1 MALEKG
7 IDKLVK
13 DFIAA
18 GRPSPRKQSID
29 DRRAGYIASTE
40 LAGETENRVIVE
52 TLVLEE
58 MTFRVFSPL
67 NAPETLPAAIYYHGG
82 CFVSGGF
89 ETHDNQLRQL
99 AFKGNCRIV
108 AVQYR
113 LAPEHLFPAAH
124 DDAERGADLV
134 WQYADRL
141 GVNRN
146 RITLCGDSA
155 GAHLA
160 LVTSL
165 RLKAK
170 GVWQP
175 AQLILIYPMLDATAR
190 FESYILNG
198 ADYVI
203 TRDTLLSGY
212 EMYLASTDRQHPEA
226 SPLWRDDFCGLPPVH
241 IITAEYDPL
250 CDEGEMLYR
259 HLSEQGVTCT
269 AQRWLGVI
277 HGFFQLGGVSQSA
290 RDVMRDIAWRISAA
304 RR

>member
-7 IDKLVK
+7 IHKLVQE
-13 DFIAA
+13 FIAA
-18 GRPSPRKQSID
+18 GRPSSRKQSID
-29 DRRAGYIASTE
+29 DRRSGYVASTA
-40 LAGETENRVIVE
+40 LAGEKETRVQVE
-52 TLVLEE
+52 TLVLED
-58 MTFRVFSPL
+58 MTFRVYSPL
-67 NAPETLPAAIYYHGG
+67 NAPETLPASIYYHGG
-82 CFVSGGF
+82 CFISGGF
-89 ETHDNQLRQL
+89 DTHDTQLRQL
-99 AFKGNCRIV
+99 AFKGNCRII

-113 LAPEHLFPAAH
+113 LAPEHIFPAAH
-124 DDAERGADLV
+124 DDAEKGADLV
-134 WQYADRL
+134 WQYADTL
-141 GVNRN
+141 GVNKN

-175 AQLILIYPMLDATAR
+175 AQLILIYPMLDATAS
-190 FESYILNG
+190 FESYTLNG

-212 EMYLASTDRQHPEA
+212 EMYLAGADRQHPEA
-226 SPLWRDDFCGLPPVH
+226 SPLWRDDLSGLPPVH

-250 CDEGEMLYR
+250 CDEGEMLYQ